1 MIDSFFGYCSLSWQ
15 LSRFRTWSIS
25 VLPPGF
31 SSFSWWFAVVSMGLP
46 LYMWLNVSFL
56 LLLVYFECPAYSLPY
71 IEYEAGS
78 WFSDFIC
85 LVSWL
90 PHASDWHFF
99 LSSRRFS
106 PTVLRGR
113 GCFLC
118 LWKLNSP
125 SSSSMPAIQS
135 LGFSVRCF
143 FLVVP
148 AGTFFFT
155 LSLSLFNWSIF
166 FTFSSSSHSLP
177 SAWVPRL
184 MRLSTE
190 LVYLS
195 FWIWKWF
202 TPGISVSLLHSSLL
216 SCATFLTSFHCVL
229 GQQLLSVWIAFTNLD
244 ALCFLSTHVFDSFNH
259 SFDFSGISPNSFSL
273 DTISVGFIKWL
284 EELRYLVFMCGF
296 CYSSGTYT
304 TAVSIFAWFTL
315 LFMTRSQLTYL
326 M

>member
-1 MIDSFFGYCSLSWQ
+1 MKQGLDSLILSVWCLDCLMHLTGISFYAPEDFLLQFFGGGGVFCA
-15 LSRFRTWSIS
+15 FRTK
-25 VLPPGF
+25 
-31 SSFSWWFAVVSMGLP
+31 FAFFFFYACYP
-46 LYMWLNVSFL
+46 K
-56 LLLVYFECPAYSLPY
+56 
-71 IEYEAGS
+71 S
-78 WFSDFIC
+78 WFLSAVLFSC
-85 LVSWL
+85 
-90 PHASDWHFF
+90 
-99 LSSRRFS
+99 SSRWH
-106 PTVLRGR
+106 L
-113 GCFLC
+113 L
-118 LWKLNSP
+118 
-125 SSSSMPAIQS
+125 
-135 LGFSVRCF
+135 
-143 FLVVP
+143 
-148 AGTFFFT
+148 FT

-177 SAWVPRL
+177 SAWVPLL

-202 TPGISVSLLHSSLL
+202 TPGISVSLLHSSVL

-229 GQQLLSVWIAFTNLD
+229 GQQLLSVWVAFTNLD

-284 EELRYLVFMCGF
+284 KELRYLVFMCGF

-315 LFMTRSQLTYL
+315 LLMIRSQLTYL